1 MEGGAGETRQ
11 RFRHFLEIPTRWAD
25 NDGYG
30 HVNNATYYAYFDT
43 VVNRLLIDRGLL
55 DLSQSPSI
63 GVVVETTCRF
73 HRSLSFPDVIEAGLR
88 VAKIGNSSVRYELG
102 LFRRG
107 DDTAA
112 ATGHFVHVYVDRV
125 SRRPTAVPEAV
136 RAALSALVAT

>member
-1 MEGGAGETRQ
+1 MEGGASETRQ

-25 NDGYG
+25 NDVYG

-55 DLSQSPSI
+55 DLAQSPSI
-63 GVVVETTCRF
+63 GVVVETACRF

-107 DDTAA
+107 DETAA

-125 SRRPTAVPEAV
+125 TRRPTAVPEAV
-136 RAALSALVAT
+136 RAALSPLAAT